1 MLQPSP
7 DRFFSS
13 IPPFTVFREV
23 AEPRHYRKLPNDW
36 IVGVADIV
44 DSTGAIAR
52 GGYKAVNMV
61 GASII
66 CALMNGLGHRDF
78 PFVFGG
84 DGATFA
90 LPSLHA
96 SAAREIASA
105 VQTWAAE
112 EMGLTLRV
120 SLVPLQDIRRAG
132 HDVLVAR
139 FAVSSELSY
148 AMFSGG
154 GIAWAERKM
163 KDGEYALSPAPAGTR
178 PDLTGLSCRWEPIN
192 AERGEILSV
201 LVLPQPRVDRLKFT
215 SLISKI
221 MALLGDADRT
231 RPVSSNRLHLA
242 WPSAGLSYEAR
253 ALQRGQSFFWPYV
266 KLAAYT
272 FLAWVLF
279 RFDIKL
285 GDFDP
290 RVYRAQTERNSD
302 FRKFDDGLKLTLDL
316 DAPRVE
322 ALTSLLESARR
333 EGTAFFGLHSQ
344 ARALMTCIVPS
355 PLMRDHLHFIDGA
368 GGGYAKAAE
377 SLKLQMRS
385 AA

>member
-1 MLQPSP
+1 
-7 DRFFSS
+7 
-13 IPPFTVFREV
+13 
-23 AEPRHYRKLPNDW
+23 
-36 IVGVADIV
+36 V

-66 CALMNGLGHRDF
+66 CALTNGLGHRDF

-90 LPSLHA
+90 LPAFHEPA
-96 SAAREIASA
+96 VRQIASG
-105 VQTWAAE
+105 VQRWAAE
-112 EMGLTLRV
+112 EMDLSLRV
-120 SLVPLQDIRRAG
+120 SLVPLQDIRGAG

-139 FAVSSELSY
+139 FAVSPELSY

-154 GIAWAERKM
+154 GIAWAEGKM
-163 KDGEYALSPAPAGTR
+163 KDGQYALSPAPAGAR
-178 PDLTGLSCRWEPIN
+178 ADLTGLSCRWEPIN
-192 AERGEILSV
+192 SERGEILSV
-201 LVLPQPRVDRLKFT
+201 LVLPQPRADRIKFT
-215 SLISKI
+215 SLITKI

-231 RPVSSNRLHLA
+231 RPISSNRLHLA
-242 WPSAGLSYEAR
+242 WPPRGLAYETR
-253 ALQRGQSFFWPYV
+253 ALQSEHSYLWQYA
-266 KLAAYT
+266 KLAAFT
-272 FLAWVLF
+272 LFAWILF

-285 GDFDP
+285 GGFDP
-290 RVYRAQTERNSD
+290 RTYRADTERNSD
-302 FRKFDDGLKLTLDL
+302 FRKFDDGLKLTVDL
-316 DAPRVE
+316 DAHRVE
-322 ALTSLLESARR
+322 APTNLLESARR

-344 ARALMTCIVPS
+344 SQALMTCIVPS

-385 AA
+385 AT